1 MKCTEPVTFP
11 MPQITDDP
19 TPSGPRP
26 ASKQLRSGHRTPS
39 GRRCRLARKDS
50 RSRFC
55 HPHDLAEQ
63 QRHNGDRTEALLAE
77 ADAFQSAEGIHH
89 SLGELYV
96 LLAEDKISPRRAAVL
111 AYINNL
117 MLRTLP
123 AIERGSTQIIF
134 DLPRPRNTEPAD
146 ASVTEIPA
154 AIAHN
159 AGPLA
164 DHQPRTTQ
172 PTNNTSTNP
181 SDPPDPWDGYRPPKN

>member
-1 MKCTEPVTFP
+1 MNYTQPVAFP
-11 MPQITDDP
+11 IPQIANDP
-19 TPSGPRP
+19 TATGPCH
-26 ASKQLRSGHRTPS
+26 ASKHDRCDHRTPS

-63 QRHNGDRTEALLAE
+63 QRHNGDRTEALLAN
-77 ADAFQSAEGIHH
+77 ADAFQTAEGIHN
-89 SLGELYV
+89 SLAELYV
-96 LLAEDKISPRRAAVL
+96 LLAKDKIAPRRAAVL

-123 AIERGSTQIIF
+123 AIEQAPQIIF
-134 DLPRPRNTEPAD
+134 DLPRPRHEVPTD
-146 ASVTEIPA
+146 SDGTEIPA

-164 DHQPRTTQ
+164 REPL
-172 PTNNTSTNP
+172 NP
-181 SDPPDPWDGYRPPKN
+181 